1 MRILIADRQAATRS
15 ALRMLLQE
23 EDGLKVVGEAAD
35 SENLLSQMVPAH
47 PDIVLL
53 DWDLPGAPIQTL
65 LSAIRASGNHV
76 YVVVLSGRSEDVGNA
91 LAAGADAF
99 VSKANPPT
107 QLVMAVNGLFSG
119 EDHGESRKGS
129 CQTNA
134 SSGLR

>member
-23 EDGLKVVGEAAD
+23 EDGLTVVGEAAD
-35 SENLLSQMVPAH
+35 SENLLSQMVSAH

-65 LSAIRASGNHV
+65 LSAIRASGNHT
-76 YVVVLSGRSEDVGNA
+76 YVVVLSGHQEDARNA

-107 QLVMAVNGLFSG
+107 QLVAAVNGLILG
-119 EDHGESRKGS
+119 EDHGESRKGPHS
-129 CQTNA
+129 ASA
-134 SSGLR
+134 SSLF